1 MQEEDMPGVPMKSK
15 GRRGPR
21 GSGKFSTPF
30 TTGATK
36 ALHACTDKHGGH
48 EAPQAVEQ
56 STVLAAHA
64 ITTALP
70 DELQKISSETLLCGC
85 SQQWYGV

>member
-1 MQEEDMPGVPMKSK
+1 MQAVPMKSR

-36 ALHACTDKHGGH
+36 ALHACADKPGGH
-48 EAPQAVEQ
+48 EAPQACL
-56 STVLAAHA
+56 TVYNAGDACFVAACS
-64 ITTALP
+64 IGMG
-70 DELQKISSETLLCGC
+70 SENL
-85 SQQWYGV
+85 